1 MLGRQQEPWVDKTCS
16 TESSRGEAGLEDDPR
31 HEREVLNLL
40 HDGASN
46 YLELGPAAH
55 AICLLAALATQQ
67 VLGQAAP
74 LWGEERQGLKLR
86 LLLQESGTV
95 DPRFAL
101 PAIFTSTLE
110 KESFRLIK
118 NFPS

>member
-1 MLGRQQEPWVDKTCS
+1 MLGRQEKPWVDETCS

-31 HEREVLNLL
+31 HEGEVLNLL

-46 YLELGPAAH
+46 YLELGPTAH

-74 LWGEERQGLKLR
+74 LRREEGQGLKLR

-101 PAIFTSTLE
+101 PAIFTSTWRGNR
-110 KESFRLIK
+110 FG
-118 NFPS
+118 

>member
-1 MLGRQQEPWVDKTCS
+1 MLGRQEEPWVDETRS

-31 HEREVLNLL
+31 DEREILNLL
-40 HDGASN
+40 HNGASN
-46 YLELGPAAH
+46 YLELSPTAH

-74 LWGEERQGLKLR
+74 LRGEEGQGLKLR

-95 DPRFAL
+95 YPRLAL
-101 PAIFTSTLE
+101 PAIFTSTWRGNR
-110 KESFRLIK
+110 FG
-118 NFPS
+118 

>member
-1 MLGRQQEPWVDKTCS
+1 MLGRQEKPWVDETCS

-46 YLELGPAAH
+46 YLELSPTAH

-74 LWGEERQGLKLR
+74 LRGEEGQGLKLR

-95 DPRFAL
+95 YLDSQL
-101 PAIFTSTLE
+101 PSLISLFIFV
-110 KESFRLIK
+110 
-118 NFPS
+118 